1 MLITMKQTVN
11 ERVRLLRTSLRLNQ
25 VDFANALKISPSLIS
40 KIERG
45 DEMSMATLDS
55 IIKTF
60 HVPEEWLVTG
70 SGTMSYREPEPEVQF
85 NPAADILYNEMKDQ
99 ILFMRETIKSLS
111 EQVEFLREMLRAKSF
126 RKVINQPTLRK
137 RRGLVTKMI

>member
-1 MLITMKQTVN
+1 MLISMKQTVN

-45 DEMSMATLDS
+45 DEMSMATLDT
-55 IIKTF
+55 IIKTY
-60 HVPEEWLVTG
+60 HVPEEWLVRG
-70 SGTMSYREPEPEVQF
+70 SGTISYREPEPEVQF

-99 ILFMRETIKSLS
+99 ILFMRETIKSLT
-111 EQVEFLREMLRAKSF
+111 EQVEFLREMVRAKSF
-126 RKVINQPTLRK
+126 RRVINQPTLRK
-137 RRGLVTKMI
+137 RRGLMAKMI

>member
-1 MLITMKQTVN
+1 MKQTVN

-45 DEMSMATLDS
+45 DELSMATLDS

-70 SGTMSYREPEPEVQF
+70 IGTMSYKEPEPEVQF
-85 NPAADILYNEMKDQ
+85 NPASDILYNEMKDQ
-99 ILFMRETIKSLS
+99 ILFMRETIKSLTG
-111 EQVEFLREMLRAKSF
+111 QVEFLREMLRAKSF
-126 RKVINQPTLRK
+126 RKAINQPTLRK
-137 RRGLVTKMI
+137 RRGLVAKMI

>member
-1 MLITMKQTVN
+1 MKQTVN

>member
-1 MLITMKQTVN
+1 MKQTVN

-45 DEMSMATLDS
+45 DEMSMATLDT
-55 IIKTF
+55 IIKTY

-99 ILFMRETIKSLS
+99 ILFMRETIKSLT
-111 EQVEFLREMLRAKSF
+111 EQVEFLREMVRAKSF
-126 RKVINQPTLRK
+126 RKAINQPTRRK
-137 RRGLVTKMI
+137 RRGLVAKMI